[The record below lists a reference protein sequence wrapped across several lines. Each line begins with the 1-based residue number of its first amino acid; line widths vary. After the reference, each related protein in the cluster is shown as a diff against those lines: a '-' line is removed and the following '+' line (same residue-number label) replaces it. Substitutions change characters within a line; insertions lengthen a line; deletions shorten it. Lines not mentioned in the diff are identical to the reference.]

1 MESGAEMQ
9 EQAKTL
15 VVAIDLSPAAGPV
28 IEAAAWIAG
37 ASAGRLWL
45 IHVAEPDPAFV
56 GWKAGP
62 DSVREHVS
70 ERFHAE
76 HQLLQSHAEVLR
88 RRGQVAT
95 ALLVQGDPA
104 ERIVAESEKLGADII
119 VLGSR
124 GHGPTYEFLVG
135 SVAHDVLR
143 HAPCPVLMVPVPANL

>member
-1 MESGAEMQ
+1 MGAQMQ
-9 EQAKTL
+9 EPARTI
-15 VVAIDLSPAAGPV
+15 VVAIDLSQAAGAV

-37 ASAGRLWL
+37 ASGARLWL

-56 GWKAGP
+56 GWQAGP

-76 HQLLQSHAEVLR
+76 HQLLQSHADALR
-88 RRGQVAT
+88 RRGQDAT

-104 ERIVAESEKLGADII
+104 ERIVAEGEKLGADII

-143 HAPCPVLMVPVPANL
+143 HAPCPVLLVPVTANL

>member
-1 MESGAEMQ
+1 MQ
-9 EQAKTL
+9 EPAKTL
-15 VVAIDLSPAAGPV
+15 VVAIDLSPADGSV
-28 IEAAAWIAG
+28 IETAAWIAG
-37 ASAGRLWL
+37 ASGARLWL

-62 DSVREHVS
+62 DSVREHLS
-70 ERFHAE
+70 ERFRAE
-76 HQLLQSHAEVLR
+76 HQLLQSQADALR
-88 RRGQVAT
+88 RRGQDAT

-104 ERIVAESEKLGADII
+104 ERIVAEGEKLGADLI

-143 HAPCPVLMVPVPANL
+143 HAPCPVLVVPVPATL